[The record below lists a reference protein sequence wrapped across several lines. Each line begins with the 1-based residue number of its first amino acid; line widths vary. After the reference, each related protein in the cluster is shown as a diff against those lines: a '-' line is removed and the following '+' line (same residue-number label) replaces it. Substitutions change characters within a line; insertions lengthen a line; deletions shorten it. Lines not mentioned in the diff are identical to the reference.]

1 MNKPRVS
8 VDAGATDD
16 HADATSE
23 QPKDTPATAE
33 TVNNAIRWF
42 RANEQAIAQALPL
55 HTPGVTFGPAWPTQ
69 TLAKY
74 IQSWEAG
81 TLRLPLAVA
90 YVVNPLRII
99 KKALSKRND

>member
-1 MNKPRVS
+1 MNNLIVS

-16 HADATSE
+16 HAEATSE
-23 QPKDTPATAE
+23 QPKNTLATAE

-55 HTPGVTFGPAWPTQ
+55 DTPGVTFGPAWPTQ

-81 TLRLPLAVA
+81 ALGVKLAAA
-90 YVVNPLRII
+90 YIVNPLKTIR
-99 KKALSKRND
+99 KELSTRA